1 MLKIKVPGSK
11 SITNRALLLNY
22 LTGNKT
28 KIKNLARSTDSDYLL
43 ACLKKIKTA
52 KEFYTHNAGT
62 TTRFLTALATLLE
75 RPITIKGDARMNQ
88 RPIKELT
95 DALNQLGAKTQPAKN
110 GCPPI
115 KIHAQ
120 KLRGGKA
127 QIRGDIS
134 SQYLT
139 ALLLVLPFAENDS
152 EITIKGDLCSKPY
165 VDITLKLLKSFGLK
179 VQNHTYKKFTIQG
192 NQHKLPQNSFFH
204 PDTRLAENFNRTVP
218 KPVQED
224 SNFQHNAVDG
234 WKKEFWIEPDASS
247 ASYPAAYAAL
257 HPHKSVHLDQIQ
269 KNSIQGDIIFLKLL
283 KKMGCRITKTQT
295 GTIIQGPKILR
306 PLGEIS
312 MNDCPDLVMTFAVL
326 AAFAQGTTKITDIA
340 NLTIKESDR
349 LKALK
354 TELTRLKVK
363 TTITKS
369 SITIEGQ
376 PNRQLPENIE
386 IKTYEDHRIA
396 MSFAI
401 LQDLT
406 KNLTIENPTCTEKSY
421 KTFWQDLK
429 KLQK

>member
-1 MLKIKVPGSK
+1 MLKIRIAGSK

-22 LTGNKT
+22 LTVNKT
-28 KIKNLARSTDSDYLL
+28 KIHNLARSTDSDYLL

-52 KEFYTHNAGT
+52 TEFYTHNAGT

-75 RPITIKGDARMNQ
+75 RSVTITGDARMNQ

-95 DALNQLGAKTQPAKN
+95 DALNQLGAKTEPSKN

-120 KLRGGKA
+120 KLQGGKA
-127 QIRGDIS
+127 TIRGDIS

-152 EITIKGDLCSKPY
+152 EITIKDDLCSKPY
-165 VDITLKLLKSFGLK
+165 VDITLKLLKEFDLK
-179 VQNHTYKKFTIQG
+179 VKNENYQKFLIKGKQKGQPPKTYT
-192 NQHKLPQNSFFH
+192 
-204 PDTRLAENFNRTVP
+204 
-218 KPVQED
+218 
-224 SNFQHNAVDG
+224 
-234 WKKEFWIEPDASS
+234 IEPDMSS

-257 HPHKSVHLDQIQ
+257 HPNKPVHLENIF
-269 KNSIQGDIIFLKLL
+269 KKSIQGDIAFLKLL
-283 KKMGCRITKTQT
+283 RKMGCRTTETAT
-295 GTIIQGPKILR
+295 GTTIQGPKTLK

-326 AAFAQGTTKITDIA
+326 AAFANGKTKITNVE
-340 NLTIKESDR
+340 NLRIKESDR
-349 LKALK
+349 LNALK
-354 TELTRLKVK
+354 TELNRLGIK
-363 TTITKS
+363 TTTTKS
-369 SITIEGQ
+369 SITIDGAPQ
-376 PNRQLPENIE
+376 RPLNPNIE
-386 IKTYEDHRIA
+386 VHTYEDHRIA
-396 MSFAI
+396 MSFAL
-401 LQDLT
+401 LQDLA